1 MKKYS
6 VCHGDLNPIAGSL
19 GDYSLTKVCSR
30 IPLVHTLYPITNI
43 MTFNKKV
50 NYISGYP
57 TNMYGVKAMNTGR
70 NFIGIEKDIHYFEIA
85 KNRIETA
92 VKSFMGGR
100 KDT

>member
-1 MKKYS
+1 M
-6 VCHGDLNPIAGSL
+6 CHGDLNPIAGSL

-50 NYISGYP
+50 NYISGSYL

-70 NFIGIEKDIHYFEIA
+70 NFIGIEKDAGYFKIA
-85 KNRIETA
+85 HERITNAQKELN
-92 VKSFMGGR
+92 K
-100 KDT
+100 KICN

>member
-50 NYISGYP
+50 NYISGSYP
-57 TNMYGVKAMNTGR
+57 TNINS
-70 NFIGIEKDIHYFEIA
+70 
-85 KNRIETA
+85 KNDCNILSSRLNSH
-92 VKSFMGGR
+92 K
-100 KDT
+100 KYH